1 MVVSVK
7 LAVVNFP
14 REPLAVAVDAWL
26 LLPAV
31 LAAAGEV
38 TDEVEEVVEVA
49 ELCAFDDGWDE
60 AMEFAGVKV
69 TPDAVVLNAVIVS
82 KETVGFFIF
91 PSLTCKGKYE
101 ENAIHIYTF
110 TYM

>member
-7 LAVVNFP
+7 LAVVNLP

-31 LAAAGEV
+31 LAAAGEL
-38 TDEVEEVVEVA
+38 TEEVEDVVVEGA
-49 ELCAFDDGWDE
+49 ELCAFDDCWDD
-60 AMEFAGVKV
+60 AIEFAGVKV
-69 TPDAVVLNAVIVS
+69 TPDAEVLNAVIVS

-91 PSLTCKGKYE
+91 PSLTCKWKNA
-101 ENAIHIYTF
+101 ENAVQK
-110 TYM
+110 